1 MKEYQSK
8 RNNPYYLPHDL
19 YMQVIYAIRGYDRLK
34 RERGDILAG
43 NRSADD
49 GMPKSP
55 TPGDPVAEKATKLAA
70 ISSKIDAIDRAI
82 ARVPQEYRQGVLD
95 NVMYRDRWPVS
106 SPAHLNTWSK
116 WRTRFIFWTAQNLN
130 LI

>member
-1 MKEYQSK
+1 
-8 RNNPYYLPHDL
+8 
-19 YMQVIYAIRGYDRLK
+19 MQVIYAIRGYDRLK

-95 NVMYRDRWPVS
+95 NVFIIFINRPHDVEFDQAGCLHPVVVDAS
-106 SPAHLNTWSK
+106 L
-116 WRTRFIFWTAQNLN
+116 
-130 LI
+130 